1 MHCSPLRVGLHC
13 HFIKE
18 KEMNQEIVVIANGA
32 PYGSESL
39 FNALRLSLTLAER
52 EGVTL
57 KLFLMSDAVGAA
69 LPGQAP
75 GEGYNLR
82 QMLEILL
89 AQGVPVRLCKTCCEA
104 RGLSALPLI
113 EGIEIGTLA
122 QLADWALAA
131 DKVLNF

>member
-1 MHCSPLRVGLHC
+1 
-13 HFIKE
+13 
-18 KEMNQEIVVIANGA
+18 MNQEIVVIANGA

-57 KLFLMSDAVGAA
+57 KLFLMSDAVSAA

-122 QLADWALAA
+122 QLADWTLAA